1 MSNTS
6 RILGS
11 LFFSLL
17 LASGSAWAAP
27 LTIQGD
33 VKGPDGK
40 PVPSAEV
47 RIQRVDSKVFGGT
60 LKTDAQGRYLFK
72 DLALG
77 TYILRASANG
87 MAATS
92 VDNVLTRS
100 EGAVRVDFKLKKQTG
115 TASAAPVAKK
125 KATHM
130 VFVPAETGSHMG
142 GRWVEVTD
150 GDNTS
155 AASRTSHASGASIRG
170 MTSGGGAQSNVGNGG
185 N

>member
-1 MSNTS
+1 MSITS
-6 RILGS
+6 RTLGS
-11 LFFSLL
+11 VLFSLVL
-17 LASGSAWAAP
+17 LSGSAWAAP

-47 RIQRVDSKVFGGT
+47 RIQRAGNKVFGGT

-87 MAATS
+87 MATTS
-92 VDNVLTRS
+92 VENVLTRAD
-100 EGAVRVDFKLKKQTG
+100 GAVRVDFNLKKQTG
-115 TASAAPVAKK
+115 AASAGAAKK

-130 VFVPAETGSHMG
+130 VYVPPETGSNLG
-142 GRWVEVTD
+142 GRWVEVDD
-150 GDNTS
+150 GDNTA

-170 MTSGGGAQSNVGNGG
+170 MTSGNTHSNTTGG